1 MNSGV
6 SIISLIRRAILVQPS
21 SLIRPARMSVS
32 QPPEAAAGFLTE
44 PAAVGRSWDQIW
56 CETMSHSV
64 DSSVQRGRP

>member
-32 QPPEAAAGFLTE
+32 QLPEAAAG
-44 PAAVGRSWDQIW
+44 S
-56 CETMSHSV
+56 
-64 DSSVQRGRP
+64 

>member
-32 QPPEAAAGFLTE
+32 QPPEAAAG
-44 PAAVGRSWDQIW
+44 S
-56 CETMSHSV
+56 
-64 DSSVQRGRP
+64 